1 MSSNSDKTDTA
12 SEPTAAQP
20 KSEEPVPREPETQA
34 HTAEEP
40 VPEETT
46 PEKAETVPE
55 AIQGEP
61 ETEERVPEKP
71 APEESEPE
79 KTAPEELEAKKPE
92 FSEPVSEVP
101 VSEVPVPEVP
111 VSEEPVSEEPV
122 SEEPVS
128 EEPVSEEPALKEPE
142 LREIEFSA
150 SELEEPDLS
159 LLNTN
164 NSSEPA
170 TTTEPAEDAIEN
182 AVEEKEKITRA
193 IKSFINGEKDNAPS
207 ATTKQT
213 SAGKQF
219 HDRRDVIKALTTL
232 QTTHKPRYIPGE
244 TQIKTDDFKHALL
257 NSMAKMGNTSMSKS
271 LNAIDGR
278 TIDFVE
284 MLFGAFLRDENISVA
299 LKSLLLELQIPLIK
313 VAMLDTMFFQNN
325 HHPARNTLDTIAHL
339 GIGIEDAENTL
350 FKTMQLIVEQLQN
363 TFEQNLNSF
372 HTALTALSRLTAIE
386 KAKTGQQEEV
396 TQKAIFKEHARQVV
410 LNELQ
415 RHTYKKIIQ
424 KELKPLILRQWSAIM
439 FQRFI
444 KYGKESS
451 QWNEIITL
459 LKHIIYSV
467 QPINSSEQWVLLNND
482 SDILISDIEAQL
494 RTTRLSPGS
503 IDASL
508 TALREIHARLIETS
522 EFFQE
527 SPDYSLAEK
536 SLDEMML
543 ESEVAMPEAGDP
555 PHIQISRLPRDVK
568 QGVWFEIYNGENKA
582 LRRVKLSVIL
592 FDEAKLVFVDR
603 LGNKVI
609 EKMADEFVEELNKEQ
624 SKIIADHS
632 IFNHALGQVINS
644 IIR

>member
-1 MSSNSDKTDTA
+1 MSSNTDITGKA
-12 SEPTAAQP
+12 NVGQLGPAQGPEEPTHIDSELLTPETEAPEPEKTTLEEPEAVQGKPATEDLVPEKTAAKEAVP
-20 KSEEPVPREPETQA
+20 EESESEKPGSEESRL
-34 HTAEEP
+34 EEP
-40 VPEETT
+40 VPE
-46 PEKAETVPE
+46 
-55 AIQGEP
+55 GSG
-61 ETEERVPEKP
+61 
-71 APEESEPE
+71 PEESEPE
-79 KTAPEELEAKKPE
+79 KSTTEAL
-92 FSEPVSEVP
+92 
-101 VSEVPVPEVP
+101 
-111 VSEEPVSEEPV
+111 
-122 SEEPVS
+122 
-128 EEPVSEEPALKEPE
+128 ALKEPE
-142 LREIEFSA
+142 LREIQFNT
-150 SELEEPDLS
+150 SELEGPDLS

-164 NSSEPA
+164 NTPKPVD
-170 TTTEPAEDAIEN
+170 TESVSDTAEN

-193 IKSFINGEKDNAPS
+193 IKSFINGEKDSSPS
-207 ATTKQT
+207 TTTKQT

-219 HDRRDVIKALTTL
+219 HDRRDVIKALTSL

-257 NSMAKMGNTSMSKS
+257 NSMAKMGNTNLSKS

-284 MLFGAFLRDENISVA
+284 MLFSAFLRDKNISVA

-313 VAMLDTMFFQNN
+313 VSMLDSMFFQNN

-372 HTALTALSRLTAIE
+372 NTALTALSRLTAIE
-386 KAKTGQQEEV
+386 KSKTGQQEEV
-396 TQKAIFKEHARQVV
+396 TQKAIFKEHARQIV
-410 LNELQ
+410 LNALQ

-482 SDILISDIEAQL
+482 SDILINDIEAQL

-508 TALREIHARLIETS
+508 TALGEIHARLIETS

-543 ESEVAMPEAGDP
+543 ESEVPMPEAGDP

-603 LGNKVI
+603 HGNKVI
-609 EKMADEFVEELNKEQ
+609 EKMADQFVEELNQEK